1 MSRKEARVWAPLWLE
16 CSGLPQ
22 LLGEKIKGGSGW
34 PLFKKIVELDCERNS
49 MPGTVEISLEDLER
63 RCGVKPDTARKTA
76 EKLRKLKLIACFLP
90 DNDEE
95 AALFRIVTPLVTP
108 RTPDEIRSE
117 DKHLFE
123 HGSEYFRY
131 YDDCA
136 AQSEDELA
144 TSTPELK
151 EVVDLYFDVIG
162 LKMNVF
168 ILDEL
173 RMLPQRFTM
182 AEVRSVF
189 RRAQKNEIRS
199 LHWVMQELVRR
210 RKKAGEPLDL
220 SKPAPPDTAQTPL
233 FAGTEESNDD
243 LEF

>member
-1 MSRKEARVWAPLWLE
+1 MSGREVRVWSPLWLE

-22 LLGEKIKGGSGW
+22 LLSQTVKGGAGW

-49 MPGTVEISLEDLER
+49 MPGTVEISLEELER
-63 RCGVKPDTARKTA
+63 RCGVGPALARRTA

-95 AALFRIVTPLVTP
+95 AALFRVVTPLITP
-108 RTPDEIRSE
+108 KSPEVIRAQ
-117 DKHLFE
+117 DAHLFE

-131 YDDCA
+131 FDDCA
-136 AQSEDELA
+136 KVTDNELQ
-144 TSTPELK
+144 TDSPDLK

-182 AEVRSVF
+182 AEIRSVF

-210 RKKAGEPLDL
+210 RKKAGEPLDIN
-220 SKPAPPDTAQTPL
+220 KTTPAETAQAPL
-233 FAGTEESNDD
+233 FAGSEDSND
-243 LEF
+243 FKF